1 MTKRQ
6 VKSFFENKP
15 EFQKDNSAWWHGDMG
30 FLLFDRSLLMLMGRN
45 TDKPSLLLI
54 QKLRDIPFLA
64 FDEKRGVVVG
74 SRSMQP
80 DQTGP

>member
-6 VKSFFENKP
+6 VRQFFNNERF
-15 EFQKDNSAWWHGDMG
+15 ERDNGAWWHGEVG
-30 FLLFDRSLLMLMGRN
+30 FLLFDRSLLMLLGRN

-64 FDEKRGVVVG
+64 FDEKRGVIVG

-80 DQTGP
+80 DNK